1 MYTLIELFD
10 SCQIEKVV
18 SYLKFKPQKI
28 IFIGFSD
35 DDFTEKYNAIKKMIQ
50 EQDRTVA
57 LAYIAVSR
65 YNYKDI
71 IEKLETILQNNA
83 NCFFDLTGGKELVL
97 VAMGAISTKYRIPMC
112 QIDIST
118 NRLIPISCF
127 ENLPKEH
134 IKSLTL
140 LDSITLNCGILEQS
154 AAPAIAHN
162 FMEAV
167 QCLWSSAKTNSS
179 LWNIQT
185 KALITFEKI
194 FSTVTDRFAVTCNP
208 DDFNTESK
216 SFSILFGALK
226 RHGLI
231 AVEQSRELIRY
242 RYKNDSVRHFLEKFG
257 NILESYTYSVMKS
270 IEQGY
275 SDYIHDVSMQVSVR
289 WLDGGQAS
297 NISNEIDVAFMCG
310 NIPAFIS
317 CKSGRVDKNALYE
330 LNTVATRL
338 GGKYAK
344 KFLIVTD
351 INSSLPAKRALLS
364 RAKK

>member
-1 MYTLIELFD
+1 M
-10 SCQIEKVV
+10 
-18 SYLKFKPQKI
+18 
-28 IFIGFSD
+28 
-35 DDFTEKYNAIKKMIQ
+35 
-50 EQDRTVA
+50 
-57 LAYIAVSR
+57 
-65 YNYKDI
+65 
-71 IEKLETILQNNA
+71 
-83 NCFFDLTGGKELVL
+83 
-97 VAMGAISTKYRIPMC
+97 
-112 QIDIST
+112 
-118 NRLIPISCF
+118 
-127 ENLPKEH
+127 
-134 IKSLTL
+134 
-140 LDSITLNCGILEQS
+140 
-154 AAPAIAHN
+154 
-162 FMEAV
+162 
-167 QCLWSSAKTNSS
+167 
-179 LWNIQT
+179 
-185 KALITFEKI
+185 
-194 FSTVTDRFAVTCNP
+194 
-208 DDFNTESK
+208 
-216 SFSILFGALK
+216 FGALK